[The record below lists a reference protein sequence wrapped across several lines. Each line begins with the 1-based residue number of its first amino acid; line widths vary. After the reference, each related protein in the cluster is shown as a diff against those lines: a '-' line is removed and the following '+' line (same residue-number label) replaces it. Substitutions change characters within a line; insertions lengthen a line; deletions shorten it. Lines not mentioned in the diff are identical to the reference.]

1 MNESQLQRLDR
12 AHASIRSRAGPACD
26 VAIMLGSGLGQ
37 LADAVADATVIPYP
51 EIDGFPVSTA
61 PGHKG
66 QLVIGDLFGRRVVM
80 MQGRLHLYEGWAP
93 RDIALAVYLL
103 KRLGSQTLVVTNAAG
118 GLNPDYAPG
127 DVMLIEDHLNFTG
140 VSPLVGPN
148 DDAIGLRFPDLS
160 RAYDPDL
167 LKLTAEAA
175 ARAGTM
181 VRRGIYTGV
190 LGPALETSAER
201 RFFRASGG
209 DAVGMSTVTE
219 VVAAA
224 HAALPV
230 IGISGITNAATG
242 GPEQQPDTIEE
253 VFANA
258 AICGSKIEAILRE
271 LLPALPTAS
280 RQE

>member
-1 MNESQLQRLDR
+1 MSESQLARLDR
-12 AHASIRSRAGPACD
+12 AHASIRARAGAPCD

-37 LADAVADATVIPYP
+37 LADAVSDATAIPYA

-66 QLVIGDLFGRRVVM
+66 QLVIGTLCGRRIVM

-103 KRLGSQTLVVTNAAG
+103 KRLGSRTLVVTNAAG
-118 GLNPDYAPG
+118 GLNAAYAPG
-127 DVMLIEDHLNFTG
+127 DVMLIEDQLNFTG

-167 LKLTAEAA
+167 LKLAAEAA
-175 ARAGTM
+175 ERAG
-181 VRRGIYTGV
+181 VAVQRGIYAGV

-230 IGISGITNAATG
+230 VGISAITNAATG
-242 GPEQQPDTIEE
+242 GPDQQPDTIEE

-258 AICGSKIEAILRE
+258 AICGRKIEAILRE
-271 LLPALPTAS
+271 LLPALPA
-280 RQE
+280 

>member
-1 MNESQLQRLDR
+1 MIESQLARLDR
-12 AHASIRSRAGPACD
+12 AHASIRSRTGAACD

-37 LADAVADATVIPYP
+37 LAHAIADATVIPYA

-66 QLVIGDLFGRRVVM
+66 QLVIGNLFGRRVVM
-80 MQGRLHLYEGWAP
+80 MQGRLHLYEGWSP
-93 RDIALAVYLL
+93 RDIAIAVYLL
-103 KRLGSQTLVVTNAAG
+103 KRLGSTSLVVTNAAG

-175 ARAGTM
+175 ARAGIE

-271 LLPALPTAS
+271 LLPALPIVNH
-280 RQE
+280 QE

>member
-1 MNESQLQRLDR
+1 MSESQLARLDR
-12 AHASIRSRAGPACD
+12 SHASIRNRVGAPCD
-26 VAIMLGSGLGQ
+26 LAIMLGSGLGQ
-37 LADAVADATVIPYP
+37 LADAVGDANIIPYA

-66 QLVIGDLFGRRVVM
+66 QLVIGTLFGRRVVM

-93 RDIALAVYLL
+93 RDIAIAVYLL
-103 KRLGSQTLVVTNAAG
+103 KRLGSRTLVVTNAAG
-118 GLNPDYAPG
+118 GLNAAYAPG

-167 LKLTAEAA
+167 LKLAAEAA
-175 ARAGTM
+175 ERAGIP

-230 IGISGITNAATG
+230 IGISAITNAATG
-242 GPEQQPDTIEE
+242 GPDQQPDTIEE

-258 AICGSKIEAILRE
+258 AVCGRKIEAILSE
-271 LLPALPTAS
+271 LLPALPAS
-280 RQE
+280 NQ